1 MRNTHI
7 AIVATVAALAA
18 APSAAHAQEAEMLA
32 LSAQVTVVVDGA
44 AYGYTGGRL
53 TPATVRQVRMAMR
66 GLMQGA
72 LASGLTWQQIQF
84 AVSRGIAQSS
94 AGAVAIE
101 MAQVVG
107 VAAYDG
113 WIYLL
118 RSVKLPIMP
127 LWIML
132 DDPGYIDMANVWAPY
147 PDDYVPHDGYDTD
160 SSGDS
165 ETASSGGSGGSGGGG
180 GGGDD
185 SSPGDRPKTKF
196 DSSEHEGGYWVASG
210 CFPPMPDVHHLSVD
224 QMMVPCT
231 GNETPAPM
239 MMAAVMGS
247 CGAVI
252 GSEWVSTIPLGTD
265 SEALLLLP
273 MEGADTVPTVVH
285 WF

>member
-1 MRNTHI
+1 MKNTHI
-7 AIVATVAALAA
+7 AIVATVAGLAV

-44 AYGYTGGRL
+44 SYGYTGGRL

-66 GLMQGA
+66 GIIQGA

-107 VAAYDG
+107 VAAYDA
-113 WIYLL
+113 WVFLL
-118 RSVKLPIMP
+118 RSVKLPAMP

-132 DDPGYIDMANVWAPY
+132 ENPGYIDMATIWAPY
-147 PDDYVPHDGYDTD
+147 PDDYVPHDGYDTETG
-160 SSGDS
+160 GDS
-165 ETASSGGSGGSGGGG
+165 ETASSGGSGGSGGS
-180 GGGDD
+180 GDD
-185 SSPGDRPKTKF
+185 TAPGNDRPKTKF
-196 DSSEHEGGYWVASG
+196 DSAEHQNGYWVAAG
-210 CFPPMPDVHHLSVD
+210 CFPPMPDVHHVSAAD
-224 QMMVPCT
+224 MMVSCT
-231 GNETPAPM
+231 GNESPAPM
-239 MMAAVMGS
+239 MMVPVMGS

-252 GSEWVSTIPLGTD
+252 GSEWVSTIPLGID
-265 SEALLLLP
+265 SQALLLLP